1 MFGNKNIEVSISD
14 FEKSLNLKER
24 KRFAN
29 KQDVNI
35 QELISEIENFFANR
49 KFGWLGEAKPVVQ
62 SRSEGNIHQI
72 QVFTAKSA
80 IRTWGNSK
88 ETACN
93 AIITVGNS
101 SLDVTV
107 GYSGNKGVVSAQG
120 ITGLVLT
127 GGASLIGNAASAA
140 KDKKMVIDTMKFI
153 EDLLNNYFVQ
163 TSTQQSIA
171 SNSGDDILGQIE
183 KLKQLFDAG
192 ILTESEYNSKKSAL
206 LERL

>member
-1 MFGNKNIEVSISD
+1 MFGKKNVEVSISQ
-14 FEKSLNLKER
+14 FEADLKLKER
-24 KRFAN
+24 KRFAG
-29 KQDVNI
+29 KQGINI
-35 QELISEIENFFANR
+35 QELISEVENFFTNR
-49 KFGWLGEAKPVVQ
+49 KFGWLGEVKPVVQ
-62 SRSEGNIHQI
+62 SRAEGNIHQV

-93 AIITVGNS
+93 VIITVGSS

-120 ITGLVLT
+120 ITGAVLT

-140 KDKKMVIDTMKFI
+140 KDKKMVNDTMKFI
-153 EDLLNNYFVQ
+153 EDLLNNYFVG
-163 TSTQQSIA
+163 TFNENT
-171 SNSGDDILGQIE
+171 SNSGGEDILGQIE
-183 KLKQLFDAG
+183 KLKQLHDAG
-192 ILTESEYNSKKSAL
+192 ILTEQEYNDKKKAL

>member
-1 MFGNKNIEVSISD
+1 MFGKKNVEVSISQ
-14 FEKSLNLKER
+14 FESSLKLKER
-24 KRFAN
+24 KRFAG
-29 KQDVNI
+29 KQGINI
-35 QELISEIENFFANR
+35 QELISEVENFFTNR

-62 SRSEGNIHQI
+62 SRTEGNVHQI

-93 AIITVGNS
+93 AIITIGDS

-120 ITGLVLT
+120 ITGAVLT
-127 GGASLIGNAASAA
+127 GGVSLIGNAASAA
-140 KDKKMVIDTMKFI
+140 KDKKMVNDTMKFI
-153 EDLLNNYFVQ
+153 EDLLNNYFVT
-163 TSTQQSIA
+163 TSNQQA
-171 SNSGDDILGQIE
+171 SASGGEDILGQIE
-183 KLKQLFDAG
+183 KLKQLHDAG
-192 ILTESEYNSKKSAL
+192 ILTEQEYNDKKKAL

>member
-1 MFGNKNIEVSISD
+1 MFGKKNVEVSISQ
-14 FEKSLNLKER
+14 FESNLKLKER
-24 KRFAN
+24 KRFAG
-29 KQDVNI
+29 KQGINI
-35 QELISEIENFFANR
+35 QELISEVENFFSNR

-62 SRSEGNIHQI
+62 SRAEGNIHQV

-93 AIITVGNS
+93 VIITVGSS

-120 ITGLVLT
+120 ITGAVLT
-127 GGASLIGNAASAA
+127 GGVSLIGNAASAA
-140 KDKKMVIDTMKFI
+140 KDKKMVNDTMKFI
-153 EDLLNNYFVQ
+153 EDLLNNYFVG
-163 TSTQQSIA
+163 TSNQNT
-171 SNSGDDILGQIE
+171 SNAGGEDILGQIE
-183 KLKQLFDAG
+183 KLKQLHDAG
-192 ILTESEYNSKKSAL
+192 ILTEQEYNDKKKAL